1 MSMKPEVAQ
10 KTPYAVAVES
20 GKTYYWCS
28 CGKRKASLFAMAH
41 IRVAHSRLWHLP
53 RRKIKRCISV
63 AAKLLPINLFVMAHT
78 ANSN

>member
-1 MSMKPEVAQ
+1 MKPEVAQ
-10 KTPYAVAVES
+10 KTPMPLPLKVAKPITGVLA
-20 GKTYYWCS
+20 GKV
-28 CGKRKASLFAMAH
+28 KASLFAMAH